1 MVARRIA
8 GVDTARMPRANDVP
22 ARLARRLA
30 CHQAVHDPQR
40 EPRNHLRWLPELRR
54 WQAARLKRSFAR
66 FLDDPQRKPAAE
78 FFLGDIYSDRDFSQR
93 DADIARVLPMMQ
105 ALLPKRLL
113 GTVADAIELGALTHA
128 LDLRMA
134 DALGTLAPRRR
145 RLDEDLYA
153 QAYRAVGYPRL
164 RGRQIDLIQ
173 AVGGGFGRALD
184 MPGVAAL
191 LAFSRGPARAA
202 GLTELQGFLER
213 GYAAFESLDD
223 ADVFVGEIQRDE
235 RASARRLFAGEP
247 DPFGNAS
254 V

>member
-1 MVARRIA
+1 M
-8 GVDTARMPRANDVP
+8 
-22 ARLARRLA
+22 
-30 CHQAVHDPQR
+30 HDPER
-40 EPRNHLRWLPELRR
+40 EPRNGLRWLPELRR

-78 FFLGDIYSDRDFSQR
+78 FFLGDIYSDRDFSRR
-93 DADIARVLPMMQ
+93 DADIARVLPMMKT
-105 ALLPKRLL
+105 LLPRRLL

-134 DALGTLAPRRR
+134 ESLAKIAPRRR
-145 RLDEDLYA
+145 RLDESLYA
-153 QAYRAVGYPRL
+153 EAYRKVGFPRL

-173 AVGGGFGRALD
+173 AVGSGFGRALNL
-184 MPGVAAL
+184 PGVAAL
-191 LAFSRGPARAA
+191 LMFSRGPARAA

-223 ADVFVGEIQRDE
+223 PDAFVGEIERDE

-247 DPFGNAS
+247 EPFGSAS
-254 V
+254 R